1 MSHTMS
7 TTTEVGYLT
16 DIKFR
21 NAVKRTLTGFRVL
34 GKNDYGRF
42 AVYIDGVYRDE
53 TLFEVRYVGGD
64 WSKNAEAQLEK
75 QLKLERQL
83 TLAGFELV
91 EFESTRF
98 SEKRIAYGWRKRA
111 LSN

>member
-1 MSHTMS
+1 MS

-21 NAVKRTLTGFRVL
+21 NAVKRALTGFRVL

-42 AVYIDGVYRDE
+42 AVYIDGVFRDE
-53 TLFEVRYVGGD
+53 TLFEIRYAGGD
-64 WSKNAEAQLEK
+64 WTPNHEK
-75 QLKLERQL
+75 QLENQLRLERQL

-98 SEKRIAYGWRKRA
+98 SDKRIAYGWRKRA